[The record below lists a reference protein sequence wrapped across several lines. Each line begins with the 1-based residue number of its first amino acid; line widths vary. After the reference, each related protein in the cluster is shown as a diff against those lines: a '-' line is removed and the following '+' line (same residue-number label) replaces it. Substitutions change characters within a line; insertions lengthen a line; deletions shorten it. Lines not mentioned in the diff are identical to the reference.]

1 MGEGER
7 RRAITGFEG
16 EIRVDSTVLMVVK
29 RAFRLW
35 RKKLQQAVYSERNPL
50 LFFFFWL
57 KEREGQFVLNEHF
70 HETVPAAFIEA
81 VI

>member
-16 EIRVDSTVLMVVK
+16 EIRVDSIVFLVVK

-50 LFFFFWL
+50 LFIFWL
-57 KEREGQFVLNEHF
+57 KERELQFALNEHF